1 MDGFEKKNKIIIRN
15 KKKKK
20 INTWFMFEFH
30 IHERIVRLR
39 QLSISGVFKSKYP
52 KAVFQFG
59 NYIVV
64 IYYSVTL
71 DHTLGYV

>member
-1 MDGFEKKNKIIIRN
+1 
-15 KKKKK
+15 
-20 INTWFMFEFH
+20 MFEFH